1 MNIVEIKNLVSRYK
15 VFAGEKEKA
24 KEITVINGLSLSI
37 SQGEF
42 VGILGHNGSGKSTL
56 ARQLTALLKPAAGVV
71 YIKGMDT
78 SDDAYRLLIRKT
90 AGLVFQNPDN
100 QLIGSTVEE
109 DVAFGMENLGIP
121 SQEMEARIT
130 RVLADLGMSAFRMT
144 SPNSLSGGQKQKI
157 ALSGILAMEP
167 ECIVF
172 DEPTAMLDPAGRR
185 EVLKAV
191 HYLNRKKGITIIYI
205 THHTD
210 EVKDADRLYLLK
222 QGELMLAGPPGE
234 IWQKPDLVLECGVSL
249 PFIPD
254 LIMHLKRSGNQIFSE
269 IPMDIS
275 EEKLAEEITGRI
287 LALHSRK
294 NVDDHDG
301 ADHDDRVESIQ
312 PDKPENDH
320 SSGIHLQNISYSY
333 GIGADGDDKPALNNI
348 TLSIRKG
355 EYLAIVGQTG
365 SGKSTLLSHL
375 NGLLFPTEGKYYFNG
390 YEIRRKDSFIKT
402 LRQKVGLCFQYPDH
416 QLFEETVIKDIAFG
430 PSNMGYDRE
439 KSLTMARKAMA
450 LVGLPSSLEENSPFT
465 LSGGQKRR
473 VAIAGILAMEPD
485 YLVLD
490 EPAAGLDKKG
500 KEMIFSLLKDLNQKE
515 GITIILVSHDMNEA
529 AANAR
534 RIVVLKDGQC
544 LADGSPRDIFMNLEI
559 LDQAG
564 LSQPDCIHFYREIQ
578 RKTGVSDDRI
588 PLTNEELG
596 EMISRMM
603 E

>member
-1 MNIVEIKNLVSRYK
+1 MNIVEIKKLVSRYK